1 MDLLLKI
8 KDAHYFQLSSQ
19 GNVYTLTS
27 IQLANGTNKILAAS
41 LKREVF
47 CFEYPDTISDI
58 LMPTTKEV
66 LFTYIPGV
74 AEIISMDAFNKSVT
88 ENDIVIGIT
97 ITKVTALM
105 VVSKYIFEFSGFRVG
120 MISQGKII

>member
-1 MDLLLKI
+1 MDEENENMDILLKV

-27 IQLANGTNKILAAS
+27 IQLANGSNKILVAS

-58 LMPTTKEV
+58 LTPTTKEV
-66 LFTYIPGV
+66 LFTYIPG
-74 AEIISMDAFNKSVT
+74 
-88 ENDIVIGIT
+88 
-97 ITKVTALM
+97 
-105 VVSKYIFEFSGFRVG
+105 R
-120 MISQGKII
+120 